1 MHRVGKLIVV
11 EGIDGAGKR
20 TLADGLT
27 AALGGS
33 VVQRAFP
40 RYGRSVTADLIRDG
54 LHGRLGGLGDEAYG
68 MAVLYALD
76 RHGAADELRHDLATH
91 DVVLV
96 DRYVASNAAFGAARL
111 HQDARGEFVRWVHQL
126 EIERLG
132 LPVPDAQLL
141 LAVPVDVAARRSA
154 HRERTEADRGR
165 DTWEAD
171 GGLQARCAAV
181 YDGLVA
187 DGWLA
192 PWHVVDGT
200 ATPDLAALVAELG
213 PAGLGA
219 QAPAD
224 LPPGAVEAV
233 RLAVGLLV
241 EERYE
246 TLARLS
252 VSDRVRP
259 ADLAAAVREYGA
271 TLVRPPANAFDRL
284 DPIECERAGKHAY
297 AVDFPLWSKEE
308 GRSDLFLV
316 LDVVEAMPD
325 VYSPV
330 VRDIRVL

>member
-1 MHRVGKLIVV
+1 MV

-20 TLADGLT
+20 TLVDGLS

-33 VVQRAFP
+33 VVRRAFP

-76 RHGAADELRHDLATH
+76 RHGAADELRRDLAEH

-111 HQDARGEFVRWVHQL
+111 RQDARGEFVRWVHQV

-132 LPVPDAQLL
+132 LPVPYAQLL
-141 LAVPVDVAARRSA
+141 LRVPVEVAAARAA

-171 GGLQARCAAV
+171 GGLQARVAAV
-181 YDGLVA
+181 YDGLAA
-187 DGWLA
+187 DSWLA

-200 ATPDLAALVAELG
+200 TAPDLTALAAKLRGAEPARPGAVA
-213 PAGLGA
+213 
-219 QAPAD
+219 
-224 LPPGAVEAV
+224 LPPGAVRAV

-241 EERYE
+241 GEQYG

-252 VSDRVRP
+252 VDRGVRP
-259 ADLAAAVREYGA
+259 EDLASAVHRYGA
-271 TLVRPPANAFDRL
+271 TLVRPPEPAYDDL
-284 DPIECERAGKHAY
+284 DPVACERAGKRAY
-297 AVDFPLWSKEE
+297 AIDFSLWSKEE
-308 GRSDLFLV
+308 GRSELSLV

-325 VYSPV
+325 VYHPV